1 MEGFSY
7 SNIFDTKGIEYIIV
21 IFFLLILIPFWVFVN
36 QKIPVQKQIRQA
48 LNVLTAGALKIPQG
62 FFFSK
67 NHTWVF
73 LEKTGNAKVGIDD
86 FLQKIV
92 GEVQIVLQK
101 VPGEQ
106 VKKGDV
112 LAEMDQN
119 GKKLRVLSPVS
130 GEIIESNIAE
140 NNASLPTNDP
150 IGEDWFYSIK
160 PSNWKAET
168 SGFYLAEEATGWI
181 KKELERFKDFLN
193 VSLAKHSAEPALV
206 TLQEGGELRTNL
218 LSELEPE
225 IWNDFQKE
233 FME

>member
-36 QKIPVQKQIRQA
+36 RKAPVQKQIRQA
-48 LNVLTAGALKIPQG
+48 LNVLAAGALKIPQG

-92 GEVQIVLQK
+92 GDVQIVLQK

-112 LAEMDQN
+112 LAELDQN
-119 GKKLRVLSPVS
+119 GKRLKVLAPVS
-130 GEIIESNIAE
+130 GEIIESNISE
-140 NNASLPTNDP
+140 NNVGLSANESY
-150 IGEDWFYSIK
+150 GEDWFYTIK
-160 PSNWKAET
+160 PLNWKAET
-168 SGFYLAEEATGWI
+168 SGFYLAEEATSWI
-181 KKELERFKDFLN
+181 NKELERFKDFLN
-193 VSLAKHSAEPALV
+193 VSMAKYSGEPSMV
-206 TLQEGGELRTNL
+206 TLQEGGELRINL
-218 LSELEPE
+218 LSELQPE